1 VIGHRRTTS
10 LDLNTGVIDFA
21 IGVLAA
27 LTVFRGWQRGV
38 VRELISLVMLVMV
51 AVVSFRLG
59 PSFGAIIES
68 WAGVSS
74 LAARFVA
81 VSILSVGLM
90 SAAVWLVGRVT
101 TPRAAV
107 ERGDQL
113 GGAAVSLLW
122 LVGTLTLTFY
132 ILTALPLNEGAD
144 QAMDDSTI
152 AGWLAGEGS
161 AAGSVVNTMA
171 GDRVLEALVNLDQ
184 LVGDRQVIIQGD
196 EVVAITASADVD
208 SAPAE
213 AREVFGLL
221 NRARV
226 EAGTEPLA
234 FSATLATLAESHAR
248 EMYVDGYF
256 SHVSPITGTVLD
268 RVGAARIPFVIVGEN
283 LALAPTAAS
292 VHEGLM
298 ASPGHRTNLLDTRY
312 RRVGIGAVSGPLGLM
327 VVQVFTG

>member
-1 VIGHRRTTS
+1 MICHRQTTS
-10 LDLNTGVIDFA
+10 RDLSHGVIDFV

-27 LTVFRGWQRGV
+27 LTVLRGWRRGV
-38 VRELISLVMLVMV
+38 LRELVSVVLLALVALF
-51 AVVSFRLG
+51 SFRLG
-59 PSFGAIIES
+59 PRLGSVIES

-81 VSILSVGLM
+81 VSILSIGLM
-90 SAAVWLVGRVT
+90 SGAVWVAGRVMT
-101 TPRAAV
+101 HRAAV
-107 ERGDQL
+107 DRGDQL
-113 GGAAVSLLW
+113 GGVALSMLW
-122 LVGTLTLTFY
+122 LGGVLTLTFY
-132 ILTALPLNEGAD
+132 ILTALPLNEDAD
-144 QAMDDSTI
+144 QAIDESSV
-152 AGWLAGEGS
+152 AGLLVGEGS
-161 AAGSVVNTMA
+161 TAANLVNVIA

-196 EVVAITASADVD
+196 EVVTIAASSDVD
-208 SAPAE
+208 PAPEDAL
-213 AREVFGLL
+213 EVFELL

-234 FSATLATLAESHAR
+234 FSETLATLAQSHAM

-256 SHVSPITGTVLD
+256 SHLSPITGTVLD
-268 RVGAARIPFVIVGEN
+268 RVAAARIPFVIVGEN

-298 ASPGHRTNLLDTRY
+298 ASPGHRTNLLDSRY